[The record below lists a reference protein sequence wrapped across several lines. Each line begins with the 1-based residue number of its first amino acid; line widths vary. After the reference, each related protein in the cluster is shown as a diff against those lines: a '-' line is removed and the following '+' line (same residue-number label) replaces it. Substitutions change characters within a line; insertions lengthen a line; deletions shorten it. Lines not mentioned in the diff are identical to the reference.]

1 MSSQNSNISIKAVKE
16 KPLFFAI
23 FSAIALTVSE
33 IQKFRKITEILKH
46 ADITRFYKNGK
57 RISMK
62 TKEQS
67 PFFEIYQKYLKTS
80 YLKTFFEN
88 IFFKY

>member
-1 MSSQNSNISIKAVKE
+1 
-16 KPLFFAI
+16 
-23 FSAIALTVSE
+23 
-33 IQKFRKITEILKH
+33 
-46 ADITRFYKNGK
+46 
-57 RISMK
+57 MK